1 MGRAP
6 HKGSLEEV
14 RRTPQRGRLKW
25 GRNRGS
31 TGHAEDTPP
40 PCFRVWGWRR
50 HALSVPAQMV
60 PCPAPPPTSP
70 LPLSPAPPR
79 AFSISQTR
87 RSSSDF
93 SGKAQAHKHPQLPA
107 RHLPRCPQT
116 RSHPQGRAPRGR
128 PLPAPLS
135 SPSSKPNKPQHPI
148 ILLQSLHAAAPHDPA
163 HGGQAST
170 ACSPQ
175 GPHPPGCTSPS
186 ERASILA
193 FRPPHSWPS

>member
-1 MGRAP
+1 MGQEPRQHGAV
-6 HKGSLEEV
+6 L
-14 RRTPQRGRLKW
+14 RTLLRPASGC
-25 GRNRGS
+25 GAG
-31 TGHAEDTPP
+31 G
-40 PCFRVWGWRR
+40 GM
-50 HALSVPAQMV
+50 LSRYQPRWS
-60 PCPAPPPTSP
+60 CAPPPTSP
-70 LPLSPAPPR
+70 LPLSPAPSR

-107 RHLPRCPQT
+107 RHPPRCPQT
-116 RSHPQGRAPRGR
+116 GSHPQGRAPRGR

-135 SPSSKPNKPQHPI
+135 SPSPKPNKPQHPI
-148 ILLQSLHAAAPHDPA
+148 VLLQSLHAAAPHDPA

-186 ERASILA
+186 ERASISA